1 MRVSRDQAAE
11 NRQNVIDVASRLFR
25 ERGFDGIGIKDL
37 MAGAG
42 MTQGAFYKQFQSKED
57 LAAQASKRALEDA
70 VNRWSRAITEN
81 PDDPIGVISAIVE
94 FYLSPEH
101 LGEKMNG
108 CPMVAL
114 GADAARQGSDVKAS
128 FESGINVHL
137 DILENLIAETG
148 DEKPRD
154 TAMAILS
161 MMIGAMTLSRAVN
174 DTGLAK
180 NILTA
185 NAAQIHKIFLFEKS
199 GTPPAAQDDL
209 PGS

>member
-81 PDDPIGVISAIVE
+81 PDDPIGAISAIVE

-114 GADAARQGSDVKAS
+114 GADAARQGPDVKAS

-185 NAAQIHKIFLFEKS
+185 NAAQIHKIF
-199 GTPPAAQDDL
+199 PV
-209 PGS
+209 